1 MARVFALRP
10 QQGHAGF
17 EMVAFANTARQQI
30 DLAAQPKCIVV
41 EKCIWRN
48 GQINLGSQSWSSLGQ
63 WSVQVP
69 ITRASSRERAAG
81 ERSLHGPGS
90 GNLARQLSQPPCYP
104 PVCTCRSHMGWS
116 VQRMLQSAAMG
127 GMLGAGGVVA
137 GSLIQGGRLP
147 PRSQI
152 GAAAAM
158 MATVLGVGSV
168 VRS

>member
-1 MARVFALRP
+1 
-10 QQGHAGF
+10 
-17 EMVAFANTARQQI
+17 
-30 DLAAQPKCIVV
+30 
-41 EKCIWRN
+41 
-48 GQINLGSQSWSSLGQ
+48 
-63 WSVQVP
+63 
-69 ITRASSRERAAG
+69 
-81 ERSLHGPGS
+81 
-90 GNLARQLSQPPCYP
+90 
-104 PVCTCRSHMGWS
+104 
-116 VQRMLQSAAMG
+116 MLQSAAMG